1 MTALRAAILLMLV
14 GCAKPESPRCSTEP
28 ASIDFGEVEV
38 SSTGSAARF
47 TLRNDLATEQRLTVL
62 PLSPPFEMRPLEQNL
77 FLPAHASMPIG
88 LFFRPVD
95 GLLHH
100 EELVISSDDG
110 ACKVTV
116 PLRGLGS
123 GVMRANVSGLEFVL
137 NRGETQTREV
147 FIENG
152 RRVPLSLNFDAIGP
166 ISLSL
171 PEGRQVPA
179 GGSLRVQV
187 TARMETW
194 QRLSGQ
200 VRVFSAFEALR
211 IPIDL
216 IPTSPRIEVT
226 PTVIDIPT
234 VAMDLTSA
242 PKGFVD
248 RTIRVRNA
256 GASGDP
262 NVPALSIEGLFLEL
276 SSSLDDIE
284 VSGPNA
290 ILGENQSALFTIRVT
305 PKSLGPRSFEFHLKS
320 NVDTTTVSLTTRSVL
335 LPPCQMEVLPADR
348 IALQALADGG
358 LEGMVNLTN
367 SGATDCT
374 VDGVRL
380 TSWTPSGFSIRGVPS
395 EQFGMRPQEQRQF
408 TITGPQQR
416 PDAGEIGAFGFH
428 VFQTGSDIRW
438 LALDAP

>member
-1 MTALRAAILLMLV
+1 
-14 GCAKPESPRCSTEP
+14 
-28 ASIDFGEVEV
+28 
-38 SSTGSAARF
+38 
-47 TLRNDLATEQRLTVL
+47 
-62 PLSPPFEMRPLEQNL
+62 
-77 FLPAHASMPIG
+77 
-88 LFFRPVD
+88 
-95 GLLHH
+95 
-100 EELVISSDDG
+100 
-110 ACKVTV
+110 
-116 PLRGLGS
+116 LRGLGS
-123 GVMRANVSGLEFVL
+123 GVLRANESSLEFVL
-137 NRGETQTREV
+137 SKGETQTREV

-152 RRVPLSLNFDAIGP
+152 RRVPLNLDVNAMGP
-166 ISLSL
+166 ITVSL
-171 PEGRQVPA
+171 PEGRQVAA

-200 VRVFSAFEALR
+200 VNVFSAFESIR

-216 IPTSPRIEVT
+216 IPTSPRVEVT
-226 PTVIDIPT
+226 PAVIDIPT

-262 NVPALSIEGLFLEL
+262 NVPALNIEGLFLER
-276 SSSLDDIE
+276 SSASDDIE

-290 ILGENQSALFTIRVT
+290 ILSENQSALFTLRVT

-320 NVDTTTVSLTTRSVL
+320 NVDTATVSLTTRSVL
-335 LPPCQMEVLPADR
+335 LPPCQMEVLPSDR

-358 LEGMVNLTN
+358 LEGMVSLTN
-367 SGATDCT
+367 SGDTDCT
-374 VDGVRL
+374 IDGVRL
-380 TSWTPSGFSIRGVPS
+380 TSWTPTGFSISGVPS
-395 EQFGMRPQEQRQF
+395 DQFGMRPQEQRQF

-428 VFQTGSDIRW
+428 VFQTRSDIRW